1 MAHLDYPAV
10 QKTISH
16 VLARRPSTAESSE
29 PDTPASDNS
38 HSQGMEDRATLTP
51 QISRHTQP
59 DLIRYT
65 TKGTTASSANRDPSF
80 EVDWYEYL
88 CSLFGLCEN

>member
-29 PDTPASDNS
+29 LDTPASDNS
-38 HSQGMEDRATLTP
+38 HNQDIADKATLTP
-51 QISRHTQP
+51 QVSRHTQP
-59 DLIRYT
+59 DLVRYT
-65 TKGTTASSANRDPSF
+65 TTASSANRDPLF
-80 EVDWYEYL
+80 EVDWYFH
-88 CSLFGLCEN
+88 SALFWRCEN